1 MAFRRLLKDGATGL
15 YLDRKGGWS
24 ANEAEARDFSDSQE
38 AIKAAVALQKDS
50 LHLVLKFSD
59 PRMDVSHPL
68 GKVQPPGPSRNLG
81 KDVIITTLLP
91 ATVQAIHLIKKMV
104 S

>member
-1 MAFRRLLKDGATGL
+1 MAFRRLLKDGATGF
-15 YLDRKGGWS
+15 YLDGKGGWTQ
-24 ANEAEARDFSDSQE
+24 NEKEARDFKDSQE
-38 AIKAAVALQKDS
+38 AIKAAVATHKDN

-68 GKVQPPGPSRNLG
+68 GKIQPSGPRRNLG

-91 ATVQAIHLIKKMV
+91 ATVQAIHLIKKIV